1 MHSTPVNDSVYSSSI
16 SNPIFLILATYSSLM
31 KNLATA
37 LFISL
42 AFLGHSQAPQYIQD
56 ELQSILDNAL
66 PNDPNPGAVMTVHVP
81 GQWTWSGA
89 SGSSI
94 SGITGGTVIT
104 PAEPDDFFRTG
115 SISKTFTA
123 VSILQLYEAGLLDL
137 DDPIDNYLRPS
148 LINDTIQP
156 SATVTIRQL
165 LDHTS
170 GIANSADNVTCQQN
184 ALANLT
190 AFYSIEDNI
199 FCGASQGELF
209 APGSSWYYSNTNY
222 GILAMIVEEITND
235 NYWNYVNDSIITPL
249 SLSNTLIPTTNEIQG
264 NYMGC
269 YWDLGPQTVDMSIV
283 NPSLYKGWAEIVSN
297 TSDLTLYFEALSNG
311 QLIDDTTFAKMKTI
325 TQPSTFYSLG
335 LEHTYTALMDFW
347 GHSGSVGNTS
357 GMYYV
362 YIATPAF
369 PNGYY
374 IAYNFT
380 YEGVSLYQNVDLPVW
395 GLLTGYNADIAEL
408 NGSPKFEVFPNPAVN
423 NLQLQLSST
432 NESEMAVTL
441 RDLSGKVLKTET
453 VNTQGDASLQLNWDV
468 HALTAGY
475 YLLEVIDLK
484 NGAKAV
490 ERIVISH

>member
-1 MHSTPVNDSVYSSSI
+1 MKTIITILFITLSSI
-16 SNPIFLILATYSSLM
+16 GF
-31 KNLATA
+31 
-37 LFISL
+37 
-42 AFLGHSQAPQYIQD
+42 SQAPQYIQD
-56 ELQSILDNAL
+56 ELQNILDNAL
-66 PNDPNPGAVMTVHVP
+66 PNDPNPGAVMTVYVP

-94 SGITGGTVIT
+94 SGMTGGTTLT
-104 PAEPDDFFRTG
+104 PAQPSDYFRVG
-115 SISKTFTA
+115 SISKTFTS

-137 DDPIDNYLRPS
+137 DDPIDTYLRPS
-148 LINDTIQP
+148 LINDTIQS

-170 GIANSADNVTCQQN
+170 GIANSADNLTCQQD

-199 FCGASQGELF
+199 YCGASQGELF
-209 APGSSWYYSNTNY
+209 TPGSSWYYSNTNY
-222 GILAMIVEEITND
+222 GILAMIVEEITGND
-235 NYWNYVNDSIITPL
+235 YWNYLNDSIITPL
-249 SLSNTLIPTTNEIQG
+249 GLSNTLIPTTNEIQG

-311 QLIDDTTFAKMKTI
+311 QLIDDTTFALMKAI
-325 TQPSTFYSLG
+325 TPPSLFYSLG

-362 YIATPAF
+362 YIATPEF
-369 PNGYY
+369 PDGYY

-395 GLLTGYNADIAEL
+395 GLLIGYSAGIDEL
-408 NGSPKFEVFPNPAVN
+408 SHSSKLEVFPNPAAD
-423 NLQLQLSST
+423 NLQIRFSST
-432 NESEMAVTL
+432 TESALTL
-441 RDLSGKVLKTET
+441 SLYDLSGNILRSELMNK
-453 VNTQGDASLQLNWDV
+453 QGDSAIELSWDIRSLSNGVYILE
-468 HALTAGY
+468 ALDG
-475 YLLEVIDLK
+475 ESGIRK
-484 NGAKAV
+484 R
-490 ERIVISH
+490 ERVVVSQ